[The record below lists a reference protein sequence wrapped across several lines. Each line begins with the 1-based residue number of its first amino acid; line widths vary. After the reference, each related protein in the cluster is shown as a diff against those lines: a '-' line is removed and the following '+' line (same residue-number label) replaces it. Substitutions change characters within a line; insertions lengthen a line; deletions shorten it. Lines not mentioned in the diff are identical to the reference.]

1 MFGTIF
7 DFSLKMFAKSLLS
20 TIFAIRFA
28 NPVPKYNIRMT
39 LKQCF
44 CLCN

>member
-28 NPVPKYNIRMT
+28 NPVPKYNIRM
-39 LKQCF
+39 LISKVF
-44 CLCN
+44 LSL